1 MSKDEGGRISD
12 ESAVTSARP
21 NPADCSLFFIVFLL
35 VALTG
40 IACGLKAE
48 RSGIPAEV
56 EAAIATVSDD
66 ITQERYEKI
75 YNESADLWK
84 RDATPEQ
91 STEVFKTLRTKLG
104 KVESHRVY
112 AAREEN
118 NSGGA
123 LKGHAFIVTYQ
134 TKFERGEGMET
145 FTLIE
150 QNHQWLL
157 ARYLATS
164 TALK

>member
-1 MSKDEGGRISD
+1 MSKDEGGRMTVK
-12 ESAVTSARP
+12 SAVIYVRRNT
-21 NPADCSLFFIVFLL
+21 ADYGLSFVVFLL

-40 IACGLKAE
+40 VACGLNAE
-48 RSGIPAEV
+48 RGGIPAEV

-66 ITQERYEKI
+66 IAQERYEKI

-104 KVESHRVY
+104 KVESHRLHS
-112 AAREEN
+112 ASEEN

-123 LKGHAFIVTYQ
+123 LKGHAFIVMYQ

-157 ARYLATS
+157 ARYFATS

>member
-12 ESAVTSARP
+12 ESAVTSARA
-21 NPADCSLFFIVFLL
+21 NLADCSHLFIVVLL

-56 EAAIATVSDD
+56 EATIATVSDD
-66 ITQERYEKI
+66 IAQERYEKI

-84 RDATPEQ
+84 RDATLEQ
-91 STEVFKTLRTKLG
+91 STEVFKTLRIKLG

-112 AAREEN
+112 AAREET

>member
-1 MSKDEGGRISD
+1 MSKDEGRRMSV
-12 ESAVTSARP
+12 EPAVSYARR
-21 NPADCSLFFIVFLL
+21 NTADYSLLFIVFLL

-40 IACGLKAE
+40 IACGLKSE
-48 RSGIPAEV
+48 RGGVPAEV

-66 ITQERYEKI
+66 IAQERYEKI

-84 RDATPEQ
+84 RDATLEQ

-104 KVESHRVY
+104 KVESHRLHS
-112 AAREEN
+112 ASEEN

-150 QNHQWLL
+150 QDHQWLL

-164 TALK
+164 TSLK

>member
-1 MSKDEGGRISD
+1 MSKDKGGRMPV
-12 ESAVTSARP
+12 ESTVTYARD
-21 NPADCSLFFIVFLL
+21 NTADYSLLFFVFLL

-40 IACGLKAE
+40 VACGLKGE
-48 RSGIPAEV
+48 RSGVPAEV

-66 ITQERYEKI
+66 IAQERYDKI

-84 RDATPEQ
+84 RDATLEQ

-104 KVESHRVY
+104 KVESHILHS
-112 AAREEN
+112 ASEEN

-157 ARYLATS
+157 ARYLVTS